1 MLLKCNDREPSHITT
16 CHALSIENVQFKRR
30 TITIYNPNVMSAQTF
45 TRVEFCRDRLL
56 GLFSILCG
64 RLLPTLQPPPV
75 DLTGKT
81 AVITGGN
88 SGIGLQIGLD
98 IARQGAT
105 VYLACRNTSKAEEA
119 VSQIESEVPASRG
132 RVKSLT
138 LDTSSLTSVRTFAKT
153 WESLDTKVD
162 LLFHNA
168 GIGRSAAAGHDFS
181 ADGFPMFYATNFLGS
196 FLLTYVLEPFLSA
209 DARIILTSSFGQY
222 NGIFSS
228 KFSLNSIRESLEP
241 GFHVPTAVSKA
252 GTRPS
257 DDVLY
262 SQTKGMQVAFAR
274 LLQNHF
280 YRKAAEAGVK
290 NRRVAHAFSPGLTF
304 TPMTAEIRES
314 VLALDVSQGA
324 ATGVWL
330 ASTEDEMVVGNG
342 MGGGYWDRMTRRVSN
357 VDMMSKDMVERF
369 WVRWEADA
377 GVEWR

>member
-1 MLLKCNDREPSHITT
+1 
-16 CHALSIENVQFKRR
+16 
-30 TITIYNPNVMSAQTF
+30 MSAQTF

-119 VSQIESEVPASRG
+119 VSQIESEVPASQG

-252 GTRPS
+252 GKRPS

-330 ASTEDEMVVGNG
+330 ASTEDEVVVGDG